1 MKKLLGWPFLLLLTA
16 CAGGA
21 PFVVKDAPSS
31 VESRLYV
38 YRPFQIGQMGAYPT
52 VSLDGKQIGQ
62 LKNSGFLTLATSPG
76 QHILGFY
83 RQGRFHWP
91 YAERDYPVTTNAG
104 KTSYY
109 KLETYLQGRTGYS
122 YSLRP
127 VKEATALK
135 ELASLKES
143 K

>member
-1 MKKLLGWPFLLLLTA
+1 MKKLLGWSFLLLLTA

-21 PFVVKDAPSS
+21 PFVVKNAPSS

-38 YRPFQIGQMGAYPT
+38 YRPFQFGQSATYPT
-52 VSLDGKQIGQ
+52 VSMDGKQIGQ
-62 LKNSGFLTLATSPG
+62 LKNSGFLTLVTSPG
-76 QHILGFY
+76 QHNLGFY
-83 RQGRFHWP
+83 GQSRFQWP
-91 YAERDYPVTTNAG
+91 YAERDYPITTNAG

-122 YSLRP
+122 YSLRQ

-135 ELASLKES
+135 EMASLKES